1 MTTPITEEQLH
12 QVARDF
18 MDKYKQRFGS
28 QRFPTSWEPLS
39 LDEWLMEYGDHL
51 SDAIKAEG
59 QEIMDAFDNL

>member
-12 QVARDF
+12 QAARDF
-18 MDKYKQRFGS
+18 MDRHKR
-28 QRFPTSWEPLS
+28 PSWEPLS
-39 LDEWLMEYGDHL
+39 LDEWLMEHGNYL